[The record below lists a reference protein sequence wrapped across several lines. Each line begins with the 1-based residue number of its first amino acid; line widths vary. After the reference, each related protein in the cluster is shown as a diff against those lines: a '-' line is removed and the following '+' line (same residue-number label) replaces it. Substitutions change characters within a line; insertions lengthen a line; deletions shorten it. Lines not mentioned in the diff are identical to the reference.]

1 MDAGFHASGCAGPI
15 GGKGLTIPPDR
26 RLMHGNELWKTATL
40 LYRAENLTGM
50 PFFLTKKNPPGRAG
64 GSLYFWP
71 VEVAWSV

>member
-50 PFFLTKKNPPGRAG
+50 PFFLTKKILRDEPED
-64 GSLYFWP
+64 LYISDLSRSP
-71 VEVAWSV
+71 DP